1 MIKDY
6 LFRILRPKFWRQN
19 YPTCDLLSAAIE
31 REIDSKSPVS
41 IIDCYTAKLANMELW
56 IGNYPYAYGYL
67 RNPEIKDLPSARVRA
82 KLKKYITEA
91 VLKETTND

>member
-31 REIDSKSPVS
+31 RAIDSKSPVKFIS
-41 IIDCYTAKLANMELW
+41 TYAIEMGGLQLW
-56 IGNYPYAYGYL
+56 VGNYPYAFGHMV
-67 RNPEIKDLPSARVRA
+67 NMGFEEIPTARVRA